1 MEDEQ
6 EEQLRPMDARI
17 GEWIIDFMNM
27 IFGPAENEETRDFWE
42 QVLFPELYSHYNYM
56 IRERLEMF
64 ERNLNALFFA
74 ICE

>member
-1 MEDEQ
+1 
-6 EEQLRPMDARI
+6 MDARI

-56 IRERLEMF
+56 IRERLKC
-64 ERNLNALFFA
+64 LSGTSSLFSSPFA
-74 ICE
+74 NRSASE